1 MPDLLHSIKISDADY
16 EKAAMQ
22 WKSDFLLMPLF
33 SCMDALKYMQ
43 GMPGVTVP
51 TKLPS
56 VEGAGQFA
64 PYRRDRKS
72 ASETKIDY
80 REITSYLGNVR
91 EDFEPLEIVQT
102 LLGRGTATLGDA
114 QMQAPTARLVI
125 AEVMRSL
132 GHHLHNALFTAKRN
146 ASGDTTAD
154 LFDGWGTIL
163 DKEMADG
170 NISEAKGN
178 LITLTET
185 IDGTN
190 AVDIAKEIERS
201 CNPHLRRLQK
211 LLFCDPAFA
220 DNYNDAYLV
229 THNAVPYNKK
239 YEQPIIEGVF
249 QQDYNRAARLPR
261 GNGQVHPHSRLEHA
275 LRIRQHERPHTP
287 RGETVGAVGNDH
299 RRRNVLRHAVPKHRP
314 AFPQSSQTQIRM
326 TQWQTRH
333 HPA

>member
-16 EKAAMQ
+16 EKAAIQ

-125 AEVMRSL
+125 A
-132 GHHLHNALFTAKRN
+132 
-146 ASGDTTAD
+146 
-154 LFDGWGTIL
+154 
-163 DKEMADG
+163 
-170 NISEAKGN
+170 
-178 LITLTET
+178 
-185 IDGTN
+185 
-190 AVDIAKEIERS
+190 
-201 CNPHLRRLQK
+201 
-211 LLFCDPAFA
+211 
-220 DNYNDAYLV
+220 
-229 THNAVPYNKK
+229 
-239 YEQPIIEGVF
+239 
-249 QQDYNRAARLPR
+249 
-261 GNGQVHPHSRLEHA
+261 
-275 LRIRQHERPHTP
+275 
-287 RGETVGAVGNDH
+287 
-299 RRRNVLRHAVPKHRP
+299 
-314 AFPQSSQTQIRM
+314 
-326 TQWQTRH
+326 
-333 HPA
+333 

>member
-16 EKAAMQ
+16 EKAAIQ

-72 ASETKIDY
+72 ASETKIAY

-132 GHHLHNALFTAKRN
+132 GHHLHNVLFTAN
-146 ASGDTTAD
+146 ATQAATLPPTCLTA
-154 LFDGWGTIL
+154 GVQSSTRRW
-163 DKEMADG
+163 
-170 NISEAKGN
+170 
-178 LITLTET
+178 LTET
-185 IDGTN
+185 FPRQRGI
-190 AVDIAKEIERS
+190 S
-201 CNPHLRRLQK
+201 
-211 LLFCDPAFA
+211 
-220 DNYNDAYLV
+220 
-229 THNAVPYNKK
+229 
-239 YEQPIIEGVF
+239 
-249 QQDYNRAARLPR
+249 LP
-261 GNGQVHPHSRLEHA
+261 
-275 LRIRQHERPHTP
+275 
-287 RGETVGAVGNDH
+287 
-299 RRRNVLRHAVPKHRP
+299 
-314 AFPQSSQTQIRM
+314 
-326 TQWQTRH
+326 
-333 HPA
+333 

>member
-16 EKAAMQ
+16 EKAAIQ

-33 SCMDALKYMQ
+33 SCMDALKYML

-72 ASETKIDY
+72 ASETKIEY

-132 GHHLHNALFTAKRN
+132 GHHLHNALFSAKRN

-211 LLFCDPAFA
+211 FLFCDPAFA

-239 YEQPIIEGVF
+239 YEQPIIEGSFNKTTIVPL
-249 QQDYNRAARLPR
+249 DCLAGTDKYILTPGSNMLYAYDNMSDLT
-261 GNGQVHPHSRLEHA
+261 RLEVKRWEPWA
-275 LRIRQHERPHTP
+275 MTIAAAMFF
-287 RGETVGAVGNDH
+287 G
-299 RRRNVLRHAVPKHRP
+299 
-314 AFPQSSQTQIRM
+314 TQFRSIDQRFLKVVKLKS
-326 TQWQTRH
+326 
-333 HPA
+333 A

>member
-16 EKAAMQ
+16 EKAAIQ
-22 WKSDFLLMPLF
+22 WKNDFLLMPMF
-33 SCMDALKYMQ
+33 ACEETLKYMQ

-72 ASETKIDY
+72 ASETRVDY

-91 EDFEPLEIVQT
+91 EDFEPLEIIQT

-125 AEVMRSL
+125 SEVMRSL
-132 GHHLHNALFTAKRN
+132 GHHLNEVLFTAKRN
-146 ASGDTTAD
+146 ANGDTTAD

-163 DKEMADG
+163 DNEIADG
-170 NISEAKGN
+170 NISEAKNN
-178 LITLTET
+178 LITLSDA

-201 CNPHLRRLQK
+201 CDPHLRRLQK
-211 LLFCDPAFA
+211 FLFCDPAFA
-220 DNYNDAYLV
+220 DAYNDAYLV

-239 YEQPIIEGVF
+239 YEQPIVEGSFNKTTIVPL
-249 QQDYNRAARLPR
+249 DSLAGTDKYILTPGSNMLYAYDNMSDLTRMEVKRWEPWAMTIAAAMFFGTQFRSIDPR
-261 GNGQVHPHSRLEHA
+261 FLKVVKLKSA
-275 LRIRQHERPHTP
+275 
-287 RGETVGAVGNDH
+287 
-299 RRRNVLRHAVPKHRP
+299 
-314 AFPQSSQTQIRM
+314 
-326 TQWQTRH
+326 
-333 HPA
+333 